1 MPVLHSPFMLPS
13 DPFVLSIREHASL
26 LDSMPSKSSSKINPE
41 AYTNPFLDFISANPT
56 TFHTI
61 SSISSL
67 LTSKGFTK
75 LSERDLWSN
84 KLEKGGKYYYERN
97 GSGLIAFTI
106 GSDYTSGNGCAV
118 IASHI
123 DALTAKVKPVSTK
136 QTKAGFQQLGIAPY
150 AGALNQTWIDRD
162 LGIGGRVFVKSGDS
176 GKIETKLVKLG
187 WPIAR
192 IPSLAPHFGIPAEGQ
207 ANKETR
213 MVPIIGLDNSDVT
226 GAKQE
231 DQWKPSILGGAGT
244 FAATQPAKLVKAIA
258 GEMGVQDCEY
268 LDTQPQPSK
277 ARKCSLIIL
286 QKMAASSTGSS
297 KSSIPNRHS
306 LAVSTKNSSLPG
318 ASTTSSAPSPP
329 STHY

>member
-1 MPVLHSPFMLPS
+1 MPVLHSSLRPNF
-13 DPFVLSIREHASL
+13 DPLDFSIRERNAL
-26 LDSMPSKSSSKINPE
+26 FDRMPAQTSSKINPE
-41 AYTNPFLDFISANPT
+41 VYTQPFLDFISANPT
-56 TFHTI
+56 TFHAI
-61 SSISSL
+61 SSISLL
-67 LTSKGFTK
+67 LTSKSFTK

-84 KLEKGGKYYYERN
+84 KLQKGGKYFYERN

-106 GSDYTSGNGCAV
+106 GSDYKSGNGCAV

-123 DALTAKVKPVSTK
+123 DALTTKVKPVSTK
-136 QTKAGFQQLGIAPY
+136 QTKAGFQQLGVAPY

-162 LGIGGRVFVKSGDS
+162 LGIGGRVFVKNGDTS
-176 GKIETKLVKLG
+176 KIETKLVKLD

-226 GAKQE
+226 GQRQE

-258 GEMGVQDCEY
+258 GEMGVKDCEH
-268 LDTQPQPSK
+268 LT
-277 ARKCSLIIL
+277 
-286 QKMAASSTGSS
+286 
-297 KSSIPNRHS
+297 RH
-306 LAVSTKNSSLPG
+306 
-318 ASTTSSAPSPP
+318 
-329 STHY
+329 

>member
-1 MPVLHSPFMLPS
+1 MPVLRTPQRSNSNPFALPTHERSSAS
-13 DPFVLSIREHASL
+13 DK
-26 LDSMPSKSSSKINPE
+26 MPSPSSTTINPA
-41 AYTNPFLDFISANPT
+41 AYTQPFLDFISANPT
-56 TFHTI
+56 TFHAI

-67 LTSKGFTK
+67 LTSKSFTK

-84 KLEKGGKYYYERN
+84 KLQRGGKYFYERN

-106 GSDYTSGNGCAV
+106 GSDYKPGNGCAV

-136 QTKAGFQQLGIAPY
+136 QTRAGFQQLGIAPY

-162 LGIGGRVFVKSGDS
+162 LGIGGRAFVKNGDT
-176 GKIETKLVKLG
+176 GKIETKLVKLD

-226 GAKQE
+226 GQRQE

-258 GEMGVQDCEY
+258 GEMGVTDC
-268 LDTQPQPSK
+268 K
-277 ARKCSLIIL
+277 
-286 QKMAASSTGSS
+286 
-297 KSSIPNRHS
+297 
-306 LAVSTKNSSLPG
+306 
-318 ASTTSSAPSPP
+318 
-329 STHY
+329 